1 VGERFRKVGALSH
14 KEMQAV
20 RVAKEAR
27 LQRQFEMP
35 NAKVDLQ

>member
-1 VGERFRKVGALSH
+1 MGERFRKFGALSR
-14 KEMQAV
+14 KEMEAV

-27 LQRQFEMP
+27 LQRQFEML

>member
-1 VGERFRKVGALSH
+1 VKGLEKLELSH
-14 KEMQAV
+14 KEMEAV